1 MKRAILLLVLLTRP
15 LMAAEPGKQGPELK
29 DGDVVALIGGGFIE
43 REGQY
48 GYIETALTARYA
60 DRDIKFRNLGW
71 SGDTVWCESRAYFGT
86 PEDGFKHLLEH
97 VDLVKP
103 TVIIVNYGGN
113 EAFAGET
120 GLAKFVEGYNRLLDE
135 LEKRTKRVVLL
146 SPTPLERLPDQP
158 EPLEQNRFLKLYTDT
173 IAMLAVKRGYSFID
187 LFEGLSRRS
196 QRQPITY
203 NGVHLNEQSL
213 RWVGAMI
220 ATSFVPM
227 PGFDEEEL
235 FPGATISG
243 SEALAIETRKA
254 ISEKLRRM
262 IIERNEL
269 FFHRHRPQNETY
281 LRGFRKH
288 EQGNN
293 AVEIYEFEK
302 LVAEKEAEIAR
313 LRGELLKALQSKEGG
328 K

>member
-1 MKRAILLLVLLTRP
+1 MNSRASLLIVALVCAP
-15 LMAAEPGKQGPELK
+15 VIADPPPAPELK

-43 REGQY
+43 REAQY

-103 TVIIVNYGGN
+103 TVIIVNYGAN
-113 EAFAGET
+113 EAFAGEA
-120 GLAKFVEGYNRLLDE
+120 GLQKFIDGYNRLLVE
-135 LEKRTKRVVLL
+135 LEKRTKRIILVPPTFAENVPPLNLNIVLKHNEEI
-146 SPTPLERLPDQP
+146 ERYAGAVQHLAGARGYDYLDLRLLGEWSQITDDGIRFN
-158 EPLEQNRFLKLYTDT
+158 ESGYRAVGDWISCQFGGGTKRFLGEWIEGNEPVQPDT
-173 IAMLAVKRGYSFID
+173 L
-187 LFEGLSRRS
+187 
-196 QRQPITY
+196 
-203 NGVHLNEQSL
+203 
-213 RWVGAMI
+213 
-220 ATSFVPM
+220 
-227 PGFDEEEL
+227 
-235 FPGATISG
+235 
-243 SEALAIETRKA
+243 
-254 ISEKLRRM
+254 EKLRVAVV
-262 IIERNEL
+262 EKNDL

-293 AVEIYEFEK
+293 AVEIFEFEK

-313 LRGELLKALQSKEGG
+313 LRGELLKALQAKEGG